1 MVEFDVRS
9 VDVDISGVTEELE
22 HKYHPAIRVLIRT
35 NRSSRWIQLNLDK
48 FYIVNNVLKF
58 NGILSH
64 TMYLNQQ
71 TFYAE
76 TEVIGWFAPEHKDGG
91 LTILN

>member
-9 VDVDISGVTEELE
+9 VDVDISSVTEELE

-35 NRSSRWIQLNLDK
+35 NRSSRWVQLNLDK
-48 FYIVNNVLKF
+48 FYIVNNCYKF

-64 TMYLNQQ
+64 TMYMNSR
-71 TFYAE
+71 TFYQE
-76 TEVIGWFAPEHKDGG
+76 SDVIGWYSLDHKVGAI
-91 LTILN
+91 TIF